1 MAEPTTPLLKVTQ
14 VKKAFKDIEA
24 VKGISLVVQ
33 KGEFIALLGPN
44 GAGKTTLVEM
54 IEGIQQPSSGEIR
67 IKGLTWSGN
76 EKKLRRVIGL
86 SLQETKF
93 IEKTTHKETLI
104 PWDTVKRLIYTRHHI
119 FIQFS
124 RIKYVIIPKRDF
136 ENEFEFSKYY
146 CQLLK
151 NKGNYI

>member
-1 MAEPTTPLLKVTQ
+1 MTEPTIPLLKVTQ

-76 EKKLRRVIGL
+76 EKKGL
-86 SLQETKF
+86 DSYEVL
-93 IEKTTHKETLI
+93 
-104 PWDTVKRLIYTRHHI
+104 
-119 FIQFS
+119 
-124 RIKYVIIPKRDF
+124 F
-136 ENEFEFSKYY
+136 E
-146 CQLLK
+146 
-151 NKGNYI
+151 